1 MQEAAKTYDSIVI
14 RRALFWGSLGALAWT
29 HVGYPLTAAALAR
42 VRHRPISKDDI
53 EPTVTFIVAA
63 HDEEVVIE
71 QRLANLLALDYP
83 QDKLEIVVAS
93 DASTDRTDELVE
105 SIAAEHSRIR
115 LLTLPRG
122 GKTVAQN
129 TAVRATS
136 GEILAFSDANTH
148 WRPDAL
154 RKLVRNFADPD
165 VAYVCGRHFYE
176 QAPGTNREWIY
187 ARFEGWLRRNESQL
201 GSITGG
207 VGPIY
212 AVRRED
218 YVELDPRV
226 GHDIVLPYLT
236 VQRGRRAVVDTEA
249 VAWEKPARDIEDEYR
264 RKLRMFEHSWLIL
277 FRGGMLRRLGP
288 LHRFEIVSHRH
299 LRYGSGALHL
309 ALLASSIALVREGR
323 VYRAALGAQALLL
336 LAAARP
342 GIARYYVV
350 VTWATVPALVKYF
363 RVGVSPVWEK
373 AEGSR

>member
-1 MQEAAKTYDSIVI
+1 MPETYDSAVIVK
-14 RRALFWGSLGALAWT
+14 ALFWGSLGALAWT

-42 VRHRPISKDDI
+42 GRHRPVRQDEI

-63 HDEEVVIE
+63 HDEELVIE
-71 QRLANLLALDYP
+71 QRIANLLALDYP
-83 QDKLEIVVAS
+83 PEKLEIVVAS
-93 DASTDRTDELVE
+93 DASTDRTDDLVA
-105 SIAAEHSRIR
+105 SVAAENSRVR
-115 LLTLPRG
+115 LLRVSRG
-122 GKTVAQN
+122 GKTAAQN
-129 TAVRATS
+129 SAVHATS
-136 GEILAFSDANTH
+136 GEVLAFSDANTL
-148 WRPDAL
+148 WRSDAL

-165 VAYVCGRHFYE
+165 VAYVCGKHFYE
-176 QAPGTNREWIY
+176 QAEGTNREWIY
-187 ARFEGWLRRNESQL
+187 ARFEGWLRRNESRL

-236 VQRGRRAVVDTEA
+236 VQRGRRAVVDPEA
-249 VAWEKPARDIEDEYR
+249 IAWEKPARDIEDEFR

-288 LHRFEIVSHRH
+288 MHMFEIVSHRH

-309 ALLASSIALVREGR
+309 VLLASSIALARRGR
-323 VYRAALGAQALLL
+323 VYSVALGAQILLL
-336 LAAARP
+336 LAASARP

-350 VTWATVPALVKYF
+350 VTWATVPAFVNYL
-363 RVGVSPVWEK
+363 RAGVSPVWEK